1 MNFNNT
7 HDFKTAAYDLKK
19 KYNMTL
25 YVWVQLK
32 AMVKK
37 TKTT

>member
-19 KYNMTL
+19 KIQHDIVRL
-25 YVWVQLK
+25 LQFK